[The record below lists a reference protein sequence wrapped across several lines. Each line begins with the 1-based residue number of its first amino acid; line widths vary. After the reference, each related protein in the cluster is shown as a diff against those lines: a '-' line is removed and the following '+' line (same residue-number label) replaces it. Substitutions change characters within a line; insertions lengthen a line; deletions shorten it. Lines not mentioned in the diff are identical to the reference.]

1 MAKISEALASKI
13 TGSIGGFTKD
23 FAAGM
28 KGAFVSANPAA
39 FSPIINA
46 LGKAFEQQAKET
58 RRDREERRRE
68 KAFDEEKNSEQRKLF
83 TDILKELKEINDGV
97 KKLLKELLGDNK
109 KTPWKETLVALYVL
123 IKELIKNLGIK
134 IAKYMTP
141 LIESLKR
148 LLFTVKDEVLNGI
161 GRGLGLLFNGI
172 KNLFKNVKLPAFLDD
187 IFKGL
192 RSSFDDVAMGLKL
205 FFDDLK
211 NLFKG
216 AKPPA
221 FLDDLFKGL
230 KLNFDDFGRGIK
242 LFLDDF
248 KRVFRQGLDDLGKFL
263 RLDDLA
269 TAFNRFKTGLLVNFA
284 ILSDEISGLGKSIKD
299 EFLKITRAF
308 TAKID
313 DAIKVIAE
321 SKIGKAIS
329 GLLDELALLF
339 DNLRT
344 SLSGR
349 RPTAPD
355 FKPPIIPDFK
365 TSIIDAAKVSVPEIK
380 VTELKVPEVE
390 VKKITAADFSVGKIT
405 MPEVKIPADKVTFS
419 NIEPPKAIIEAGTLG
434 ADVKEIKA
442 AADATDAAKIV
453 EVAKPLAKLAALY
466 QGIKAALG
474 PTLKFLADI
483 TDLKPL
489 GDAILKV
496 AKPLGVIIGVFDGIS
511 NALFKDERLKR
522 LLEKSPGELLSI
534 GDRLAAF
541 TGGFLGSVFGIFDLL
556 LDLMNIDLGGK
567 VETIGGVDVV
577 TEKRTVQGMVTD
589 FLTKNIATI
598 FNGIKTIF
606 EFFGSVLTS
615 ESAMSLYKKVGE
627 LFGTISAGFS
637 ALVNFF
643 NQIFFSET
651 MLKVYDTLKKS
662 LKDSMENSVKFIKGF
677 IDLVIG
683 LLTLDFGKIKLGAN
697 DMEAAIKNQI
707 KNVLN
712 VVGEIFTTLT
722 SKLVEVIEDGVN
734 YVIKRINS
742 YLPASFGIPLLNI
755 TGRNTPLA
763 QQGIMDDVDFLG
775 DEDLGVA
782 SPINPAATAGQVGSI
797 LQNQRMS
804 ALEVAV
810 TRAIREGKIE
820 TVSPKDFAA
829 LFREKRGLAADAK
842 LDKEAFEEFKKSFVA
857 ALHTRR
863 SPSAMDLFG
872 QSAKYS
878 RMQYE
883 QSKQYFKSDLD
894 YQKERAGLQDQFN
907 GAMVGMYR
915 SMLTGLVGQQGFRAQ
930 TFGAGYNIFGQQNMM
945 QRFMASGTKLF
956 GDQMGPQIGMIF
968 NRLAGNYADQLINN
982 TIAPALGMNA
992 GQLSRS
998 INNLVASRQFRP
1010 QIKAVQAELSKS
1022 RTQLAELEKNTGFS
1036 LAELIKAGG
1045 AKEFTQD
1052 QAQRYQSLNTLRQ
1065 QIKQREDVYKQLKA
1079 QEKKYKDL
1087 ALEDFIFGISGIP
1100 TGLRS
1105 FLGYEQGLE
1114 QMANVLGNL
1123 TSAPFAPLFGT
1134 KGALAGGIGGLFRG
1148 GVGGGTAITMPGG
1161 RMITPTTMYSMPGY
1175 TGGADVVDDVIAQ
1188 AYAMRGSIGARPAS
1202 VGDLYATL
1210 DAEDAAMGRAYVENL
1225 TFGDKLKMGAQT
1237 AMPLI
1242 SYLAT
1247 KQLGEAL
1254 GVRGVLGN
1262 MLFTSVG
1269 GSMMK
1274 DLLGSLT
1281 MFGGQGIGT
1290 FSTMGSLGKAFGL
1303 QNITSAS
1310 TFGELATGIGSSVN
1324 NLFGGNMAGNVG
1336 SLVATGGTKLL
1347 GMQGGMPY
1355 DFLGEGLAPTT
1366 ISGSLGAGMQAFGA
1380 GMQSGASMA
1389 GFSEALSAGGAQAAG
1404 AGVGTGL
1411 AGLQAYSLAKGLSG
1425 GYNISKGFNYIVS
1438 AVAMI
1443 PGLQPY
1449 AALIGLA
1456 GAVMNRAFG
1465 RKPREATAAGVR
1477 GTIGETNTEIKKY
1490 EDWVRKGGWFRSTKR
1505 GTDVTDLEEE
1515 SITAITGVLQAQG
1528 EATRTFAE
1536 IIGYNADL
1544 AQRTKSFS
1552 KDMNLN
1558 LLGLDEKGI
1567 QEAFTKMFTD
1577 FSDDMIK
1584 SIYGDVEKFRLVI
1597 GRDEK
1602 GQPIFEDLIDT
1613 MRHLAE
1619 STMVFDQTMRML
1631 GFTADDLSATFR
1643 SKTLADLAGY
1653 KEELIGIFG
1662 GATLEEQRKLFGEEI
1677 SGYFNFVY
1685 SDLEKAQFM
1694 MEENQRRINEQSAQ
1708 MRKELEAAQ
1717 ITIPNIGEF
1726 VKVLDPQG
1734 MIDAEETRKKNIE
1747 NFRKSV
1753 EDTMKENDET
1763 GLKLAGMWDLVAG
1776 GLDAFIRLEIEKQ
1789 KQATSTENIVKDII
1803 NPFEN
1808 YVGIIE
1814 GVTSR
1819 VMEPSSDFG
1828 TSGFSTAFYEPTV
1841 MPNVGGAQA
1850 APTSAIGTAIL
1861 SGNISTTPA
1870 SGTLGFLAETTNMT
1884 GAAAAAGT
1892 AGTGSNP
1899 LFIDNSVTSTTS
1911 SPTTIVMG
1919 DDKIRDYH
1927 PILNSSERGLTY
1939 GYSLA
1944 RS

>member
-83 TDILKELKEINDGV
+83 TDILKELKELNENF
-97 KKLLKELLGDNK
+97 KKVFKDLLDKE
-109 KTPWKETLVALYVL
+109 KTPWKETLAALYVL
-123 IKELIKNLGIK
+123 VQEFVKSLG
-134 IAKYMTP
+134 AK
-141 LIESLKR
+141 LGKFIDSLGD
-148 LLFTVKDEVLNGI
+148 LFKGLRFKLDDV
-161 GRGLGLLFNGI
+161 GRGLKLFFDDL

-205 FFDDLK
+205 FFDD
-211 NLFKG
+211 FK
-216 AKPPA
+216 K
-221 FLDDLFKGL
+221 
-230 KLNFDDFGRGIK
+230 I
-242 LFLDDF
+242 
-248 KRVFRQGLDDLGKFL
+248 FRQGLDHLAKFL
-263 RLDDLA
+263 RLEDIA

-380 VTELKVPEVE
+380 VTEFKVTELKVTELKVPEVE

-453 EVAKPLAKLAALY
+453 EVAKPLGKLAALY

-489 GDAILKV
+489 GNAILKV
-496 AKPLGVIIGVFDGIS
+496 AQPLGVIIGVFDGIS

-722 SKLVEVIEDGVN
+722 TKLVEVIEDGVN

-782 SPINPAATAGQVGSI
+782 SPINPAASAGQVGSI
-797 LQNQRMS
+797 LQNQRLS
-804 ALEVAV
+804 EAEERLRRTILAGGQG
-810 TRAIREGKIE
+810 RE
-820 TVSPKDFAA
+820 SDFAA
-829 LFREKRGLAADAK
+829 LFRQRNNLAADYVLK
-842 LDKEAFEEFKKSFVA
+842 KEDKKAFEELKKSFVA

-1161 RMITPTTMYSMPGY
+1161 RMVTPTTIYSMPGY

-1210 DAEDAAMGRAYVENL
+1210 DAEDAAMGRAYVENM

-1237 AMPLI
+1237 ALPLI

-1254 GVRGVLGN
+1254 GVRGLLGN

-1303 QNITSAS
+1303 QNITNAS

-1336 SLVATGGTKLL
+1336 SLVAAGGTKLL
-1347 GMQGGMPY
+1347 GMQGGLPY

-1515 SITAITGVLQAQG
+1515 SLTAITGVLQAQG

-1552 KDMNLN
+1552 KDMSLN

-1567 QEAFTKMFTD
+1567 QEAFTKMFTE

-1597 GRDEK
+1597 GKDEK

-1789 KQATSTENIVKDII
+1789 KQATSTEKIVQDII

-1808 YVGIIE
+1808 YVGIVE
-1814 GVTSR
+1814 GLASSI
-1819 VMEPSSDFG
+1819 MEPSYDFG

-1884 GAAAAAGT
+1884 GAAAAVGT

>member
-13 TGSIGGFTKD
+13 TSSIGGFTKD

-58 RRDREERRRE
+58 RRDREDRRRE
-68 KAFDEEKNSEQRKLF
+68 KAFDEEKNSEQKKLF
-83 TDILKELKEINDGV
+83 TDILKELKEINDGF

-109 KTPWKETLVALYVL
+109 KTPWKETLIALYVL

-141 LIESLKR
+141 LIESLRR

-161 GRGLGLLFNGI
+161 GRGLGLLFDGI
-172 KNLFKNVKLPAFLDD
+172 KNLFKNVKLPAFLDN

-192 RSSFDDVAMGLKL
+192 RSSFDDVVRGLKL

-216 AKPPA
+216 VKPPA

-284 ILSDEISGLGKSIKD
+284 ILSDEVSALGKSIKD

-321 SKIGKAIS
+321 SKIGRAIS

-339 DNLRT
+339 DNLKT
-344 SLSGR
+344 SLVGR
-349 RPTAPD
+349 RPSAPD
-355 FKPPIIPDFK
+355 FKTPIIDV
-365 TSIIDAAKVSVPEIK
+365 AKISVSEIKVPEIK
-380 VTELKVPEVE
+380 VPEIKVPEIKVPE
-390 VKKITAADFSVGKIT
+390 IKIPEIKLLTADIPKVTIEEIKVKEIKPVDFSVDRIS

-453 EVAKPLAKLAALY
+453 EVAKPLGKLAALY

-489 GDAILKV
+489 GNAILKV

-556 LDLMNIDLGGK
+556 LDLMDIDLGGK
-567 VETIGGVDVV
+567 VETIGGIDVV

-589 FLTKNIATI
+589 FLTKNLATI

-606 EFFGSVLTS
+606 KFFGSVLTS

-627 LFGTISAGFS
+627 LFDTISEGFS
-637 ALVNFF
+637 AFVRFMES
-643 NQIFFSET
+643 IFFSET
-651 MLKVYDTLKKS
+651 MLKVYNTLKKS

-956 GDQMGPQIGMIF
+956 GDQ
-968 NRLAGNYADQLINN
+968 
-982 TIAPALGMNA
+982 
-992 GQLSRS
+992 
-998 INNLVASRQFRP
+998 RQP
-1010 QIKAVQAELSKS
+1010 
-1022 RTQLAELEKNTGFS
+1022 
-1036 LAELIKAGG
+1036 
-1045 AKEFTQD
+1045 D
-1052 QAQRYQSLNTLRQ
+1052 
-1065 QIKQREDVYKQLKA
+1065 
-1079 QEKKYKDL
+1079 
-1087 ALEDFIFGISGIP
+1087 
-1100 TGLRS
+1100 
-1105 FLGYEQGLE
+1105 
-1114 QMANVLGNL
+1114 
-1123 TSAPFAPLFGT
+1123 
-1134 KGALAGGIGGLFRG
+1134 
-1148 GVGGGTAITMPGG
+1148 
-1161 RMITPTTMYSMPGY
+1161 
-1175 TGGADVVDDVIAQ
+1175 
-1188 AYAMRGSIGARPAS
+1188 
-1202 VGDLYATL
+1202 
-1210 DAEDAAMGRAYVENL
+1210 
-1225 TFGDKLKMGAQT
+1225 
-1237 AMPLI
+1237 
-1242 SYLAT
+1242 
-1247 KQLGEAL
+1247 
-1254 GVRGVLGN
+1254 
-1262 MLFTSVG
+1262 
-1269 GSMMK
+1269 
-1274 DLLGSLT
+1274 
-1281 MFGGQGIGT
+1281 
-1290 FSTMGSLGKAFGL
+1290 
-1303 QNITSAS
+1303 
-1310 TFGELATGIGSSVN
+1310 
-1324 NLFGGNMAGNVG
+1324 
-1336 SLVATGGTKLL
+1336 
-1347 GMQGGMPY
+1347 
-1355 DFLGEGLAPTT
+1355 
-1366 ISGSLGAGMQAFGA
+1366 
-1380 GMQSGASMA
+1380 
-1389 GFSEALSAGGAQAAG
+1389 
-1404 AGVGTGL
+1404 
-1411 AGLQAYSLAKGLSG
+1411 
-1425 GYNISKGFNYIVS
+1425 
-1438 AVAMI
+1438 
-1443 PGLQPY
+1443 
-1449 AALIGLA
+1449 
-1456 GAVMNRAFG
+1456 
-1465 RKPREATAAGVR
+1465 
-1477 GTIGETNTEIKKY
+1477 
-1490 EDWVRKGGWFRSTKR
+1490 
-1505 GTDVTDLEEE
+1505 
-1515 SITAITGVLQAQG
+1515 
-1528 EATRTFAE
+1528 
-1536 IIGYNADL
+1536 
-1544 AQRTKSFS
+1544 
-1552 KDMNLN
+1552 
-1558 LLGLDEKGI
+1558 
-1567 QEAFTKMFTD
+1567 
-1577 FSDDMIK
+1577 
-1584 SIYGDVEKFRLVI
+1584 
-1597 GRDEK
+1597 
-1602 GQPIFEDLIDT
+1602 
-1613 MRHLAE
+1613 
-1619 STMVFDQTMRML
+1619 
-1631 GFTADDLSATFR
+1631 
-1643 SKTLADLAGY
+1643 
-1653 KEELIGIFG
+1653 
-1662 GATLEEQRKLFGEEI
+1662 
-1677 SGYFNFVY
+1677 
-1685 SDLEKAQFM
+1685 
-1694 MEENQRRINEQSAQ
+1694 
-1708 MRKELEAAQ
+1708 
-1717 ITIPNIGEF
+1717 
-1726 VKVLDPQG
+1726 
-1734 MIDAEETRKKNIE
+1734 
-1747 NFRKSV
+1747 
-1753 EDTMKENDET
+1753 
-1763 GLKLAGMWDLVAG
+1763 
-1776 GLDAFIRLEIEKQ
+1776 
-1789 KQATSTENIVKDII
+1789 
-1803 NPFEN
+1803 
-1808 YVGIIE
+1808 
-1814 GVTSR
+1814 
-1819 VMEPSSDFG
+1819 
-1828 TSGFSTAFYEPTV
+1828 
-1841 MPNVGGAQA
+1841 
-1850 APTSAIGTAIL
+1850 
-1861 SGNISTTPA
+1861 
-1870 SGTLGFLAETTNMT
+1870 
-1884 GAAAAAGT
+1884 
-1892 AGTGSNP
+1892 
-1899 LFIDNSVTSTTS
+1899 
-1911 SPTTIVMG
+1911 
-1919 DDKIRDYH
+1919 
-1927 PILNSSERGLTY
+1927 
-1939 GYSLA
+1939 
-1944 RS
+1944 